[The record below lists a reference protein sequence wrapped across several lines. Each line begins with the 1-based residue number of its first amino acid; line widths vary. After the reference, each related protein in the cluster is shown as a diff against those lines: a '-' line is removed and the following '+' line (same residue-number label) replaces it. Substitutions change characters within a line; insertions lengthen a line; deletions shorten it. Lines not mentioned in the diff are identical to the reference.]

1 MLKFEINKDHTELQ
15 AMGSMEYTANEIL
28 PLIHLVYT
36 RVSRSNPMVA
46 DAFKRVLIE
55 CLADPASPVFTR
67 HAISGNMAD
76 ICIVTDHHIH
86 KSGQEGNHET

>member
-1 MLKFEINKDHTELQ
+1 MLKYEISKDYTELQ
-15 AMGSMEYTANEIL
+15 AMGSMEDTANEIL
-28 PLIHLVYT
+28 TLIHLVYT

-46 DAFKRVLIE
+46 DAFKRVLISS
-55 CLADPASPVFTR
+55 LIVTGSPAFDSKMAPGSV
-67 HAISGNMAD
+67 AD